1 MEIKLLEAMQYSAV
15 HSYYKN
21 LPCRVTLPLNLTLTL
36 AA

>member
-1 MEIKLLEAMQYSAV
+1 MEIKPLEAMQYSDV

-21 LPCRVTLPLNLTLTL
+21 LPCHLTLSLNLTLML